1 MVSSFFFSHNA
12 PTFVT
17 SISMQSLG
25 DSNNRMF
32 VRFFLHGVSNCR
44 TLSTRSLGHS
54 GRPPEAFGGLT
65 LPTGVIKL
73 VNQSLKN
80 IETWSTVLL
89 FLKMSPNPAVTF

>member
-17 SISMQSLG
+17 GISMQSLG
-25 DSNNRMF
+25 ERNYRNVCS
-32 VRFFLHGVSNCR
+32 FFLHGVRNCR

-73 VNQSLKN
+73 VDQSLKS
-80 IETWSTVLL
+80 IET
-89 FLKMSPNPAVTF
+89 